1 MCTIL
6 TRHASINQ
14 IKSHWKTSEGE
25 KQAYICC
32 MFVEGKSKTVF
43 FPSDTLIYGICR
55 DGTKNN
61 NIRACE
67 HLILGQ
73 FRMGA
78 RSAIYAPLQWCKCNS
93 IYLWQVKKHKWET
106 TKYFRPRVRKNR
118 YLRQRREKTNC
129 LWYGISLICKHEHAV
144 RIFGAAELYS
154 AQCTPGGFRLD

>member
-78 RSAIYAPLQWCKCNS
+78 RSAIYAPLS
-93 IYLWQVKKHKWET
+93 ASV
-106 TKYFRPRVRKNR
+106 
-118 YLRQRREKTNC
+118 
-129 LWYGISLICKHEHAV
+129 
-144 RIFGAAELYS
+144 AEIQCLYS
-154 AQCTPGGFRLD
+154 TLGKRLTILGTGSL

>member
-1 MCTIL
+1 MYTLQLDRCMCTIL
-6 TRHASINQ
+6 TRNASINQ

-78 RSAIYAPLQWCKCNS
+78 RSAIYAPLVECIDGVAVLHLESNELFES
-93 IYLWQVKKHKWET
+93 KK
-106 TKYFRPRVRKNR
+106 
-118 YLRQRREKTNC
+118 
-129 LWYGISLICKHEHAV
+129 
-144 RIFGAAELYS
+144 
-154 AQCTPGGFRLD
+154 PG

>member
-78 RSAIYAPLQWCKCNS
+78 RSAIYAPLL
-93 IYLWQVKKHKWET
+93 I
-106 TKYFRPRVRKNR
+106 
-118 YLRQRREKTNC
+118 TNC
-129 LWYGISLICKHEHAV
+129 DLYLILQAPAIPHLVLPVQLVKDVVH
-144 RIFGAAELYS
+144 
-154 AQCTPGGFRLD
+154 

>member
-32 MFVEGKSKTVF
+32 MFVEGKSRTVF

-78 RSAIYAPLQWCKCNS
+78 RSAIYAPLLQSKS
-93 IYLWQVKKHKWET
+93 YGKKLQICSFSEMKE
-106 TKYFRPRVRKNR
+106 VI
-118 YLRQRREKTNC
+118 REAIN
-129 LWYGISLICKHEHAV
+129 
-144 RIFGAAELYS
+144 
-154 AQCTPGGFRLD
+154 

>member
-1 MCTIL
+1 MYTLQLDRCMCTIL

-32 MFVEGKSKTVF
+32 MFVEGKSRTVF

-78 RSAIYAPLQWCKCNS
+78 RSAIYAPLPVRAVQKTLFSKSQNFQAN
-93 IYLWQVKKHKWET
+93 LFLTHKS
-106 TKYFRPRVRKNR
+106 
-118 YLRQRREKTNC
+118 KT
-129 LWYGISLICKHEHAV
+129 
-144 RIFGAAELYS
+144 FGKIVLAL
-154 AQCTPGGFRLD
+154 

>member
-1 MCTIL
+1 MYTLQLDRCMCTIL

-78 RSAIYAPLQWCKCNS
+78 RSAIYAPLKYTRKSTWDYYPRIPHFMKVRFCN
-93 IYLWQVKKHKWET
+93 
-106 TKYFRPRVRKNR
+106 RN
-118 YLRQRREKTNC
+118 
-129 LWYGISLICKHEHAV
+129 AV
-144 RIFGAAELYS
+144 FSDFWLS
-154 AQCTPGGFRLD
+154 NLHN

>member
-78 RSAIYAPLQWCKCNS
+78 RSAIYAPLTMTLIILFIPHSFTWMTLCPTLTRGLLIKSTLTDKMSSTGDTVSYTCNGGYLLQGSAVLKCKKGGRWNS
-93 IYLWQVKKHKWET
+93 
-106 TKYFRPRVRKNR
+106 
-118 YLRQRREKTNC
+118 
-129 LWYGISLICKHEHAV
+129 
-144 RIFGAAELYS
+144 
-154 AQCTPGGFRLD
+154 

>member
-1 MCTIL
+1 MYTLQLDRCMCTIL

-32 MFVEGKSKTVF
+32 MFVEGKSRTVF

-78 RSAIYAPLQWCKCNS
+78 RSAIYAPLSCIRRQQRLTEVS
-93 IYLWQVKKHKWET
+93 EGRVKKQNVEG
-106 TKYFRPRVRKNR
+106 FE
-118 YLRQRREKTNC
+118 L
-129 LWYGISLICKHEHAV
+129 HE
-144 RIFGAAELYS
+144 
-154 AQCTPGGFRLD
+154 

>member
-1 MCTIL
+1 MYTLQLDRCMCTIL

-78 RSAIYAPLQWCKCNS
+78 RSAIYAPLIVVNQYNHHHRQLLSSFAGMVYKGKHGHWCVRPPFS
-93 IYLWQVKKHKWET
+93 PHIVSLPFT
-106 TKYFRPRVRKNR
+106 TIH
-118 YLRQRREKTNC
+118 L
-129 LWYGISLICKHEHAV
+129 L
-144 RIFGAAELYS
+144 
-154 AQCTPGGFRLD
+154 

>member
-1 MCTIL
+1 MYTLQLDRCMCTIL

-32 MFVEGKSKTVF
+32 MFVEGKSRTVF

-78 RSAIYAPLQWCKCNS
+78 RSAIYAPLA
-93 IYLWQVKKHKWET
+93 
-106 TKYFRPRVRKNR
+106 
-118 YLRQRREKTNC
+118 RQMDFFFYWTPT
-129 LWYGISLICKHEHAV
+129 LINEMPLKRMLMALGQESNLSRSSSTHLHSTLHS
-144 RIFGAAELYS
+144 G
-154 AQCTPGGFRLD
+154 LDLVG

>member
-1 MCTIL
+1 MYTLQLDRCMCTIL

-78 RSAIYAPLQWCKCNS
+78 RSAIYAPLNWIGEIMCM
-93 IYLWQVKKHKWET
+93 Y
-106 TKYFRPRVRKNR
+106 PVRK
-118 YLRQRREKTNC
+118 LLSIFFAIAIVTNSDS
-129 LWYGISLICKHEHAV
+129 GKH
-144 RIFGAAELYS
+144 
-154 AQCTPGGFRLD
+154 

>member
-78 RSAIYAPLQWCKCNS
+78 RSAIYAPLICGLYIASWKLNCLNQLSFGGRILLEFHFLGRRCQWCRLCRM
-93 IYLWQVKKHKWET
+93 
-106 TKYFRPRVRKNR
+106 FRCR
-118 YLRQRREKTNC
+118 
-129 LWYGISLICKHEHAV
+129 
-144 RIFGAAELYS
+144 FGRFHSCILHS
-154 AQCTPGGFRLD
+154 PPQCYDSGTQSYAY

>member
-78 RSAIYAPLQWCKCNS
+78 RSAIYAPLAQGWEKYLS
-93 IYLWQVKKHKWET
+93 LFLESFPMQIYL
-106 TKYFRPRVRKNR
+106 NR
-118 YLRQRREKTNC
+118 FIQQLF
-129 LWYGISLICKHEHAV
+129 LG
-144 RIFGAAELYS
+144 
-154 AQCTPGGFRLD
+154 

>member
-1 MCTIL
+1 
-6 TRHASINQ
+6 
-14 IKSHWKTSEGE
+14 
-25 KQAYICC
+25 

-78 RSAIYAPLQWCKCNS
+78 RSAIYAPL
-93 IYLWQVKKHKWET
+93 ILDILDILVI
-106 TKYFRPRVRKNR
+106 
-118 YLRQRREKTNC
+118 LDI
-129 LWYGISLICKHEHAV
+129 LDILDISLISL
-144 RIFGAAELYS
+144 IY
-154 AQCTPGGFRLD
+154 P

>member
-1 MCTIL
+1 MYTLQLDRCMCTIL

-78 RSAIYAPLQWCKCNS
+78 RSAIYAPLPEVS
-93 IYLWQVKKHKWET
+93 II
-106 TKYFRPRVRKNR
+106 
-118 YLRQRREKTNC
+118 TNC
-129 LWYGISLICKHEHAV
+129 NQIHPMLHWARKKWVWISSRTSCNIKLLKITSCNTRV
-144 RIFGAAELYS
+144 VPIISPDLRYFM
-154 AQCTPGGFRLD
+154 

>member
-78 RSAIYAPLQWCKCNS
+78 RSAIYAPLGTAGAKMHL
-93 IYLWQVKKHKWET
+93 IKHLHT
-106 TKYFRPRVRKNR
+106 T
-118 YLRQRREKTNC
+118 
-129 LWYGISLICKHEHAV
+129 
-144 RIFGAAELYS
+144 
-154 AQCTPGGFRLD
+154 

>member
-1 MCTIL
+1 MYTLQLDRCMCTIL

-78 RSAIYAPLQWCKCNS
+78 RSAIYAPLRTGMWMEG
-93 IYLWQVKKHKWET
+93 I
-106 TKYFRPRVRKNR
+106 
-118 YLRQRREKTNC
+118 LRRRLKSSEQDNKT
-129 LWYGISLICKHEHAV
+129 GLIN
-144 RIFGAAELYS
+144 L
-154 AQCTPGGFRLD
+154 TWL

>member
-1 MCTIL
+1 MYTLQLDRCMCTIL

-78 RSAIYAPLQWCKCNS
+78 RSAIYAPLDLRFPSYKC
-93 IYLWQVKKHKWET
+93 LKKDIFSRYILT
-106 TKYFRPRVRKNR
+106 PTKF
-118 YLRQRREKTNC
+118 NC
-129 LWYGISLICKHEHAV
+129 TLGHAQ
-144 RIFGAAELYS
+144 ILEQIPKKSPNF
-154 AQCTPGGFRLD
+154 F

>member
-1 MCTIL
+1 MYTLQLDRCMCTIL

-32 MFVEGKSKTVF
+32 MFVEGKSRTVF

-78 RSAIYAPLQWCKCNS
+78 RSAIYAPLDYS
-93 IYLWQVKKHKWET
+93 L
-106 TKYFRPRVRKNR
+106 R
-118 YLRQRREKTNC
+118 YL
-129 LWYGISLICKHEHAV
+129 SLAKKV
-144 RIFGAAELYS
+144 LV
-154 AQCTPGGFRLD
+154 

>member
-78 RSAIYAPLQWCKCNS
+78 RSAIYAPLS
-93 IYLWQVKKHKWET
+93 PPHIYRQHFLPPHLIDQYGVSHALIHICLFKVNPENTNQQVHHENQMNQEHKVHH
-106 TKYFRPRVRKNR
+106 KYN
-118 YLRQRREKTNC
+118 
-129 LWYGISLICKHEHAV
+129 
-144 RIFGAAELYS
+144 
-154 AQCTPGGFRLD
+154 

>member
-55 DGTKNN
+55 DGTKSN

-78 RSAIYAPLQWCKCNS
+78 PSAIYAPLSGWVGQKYIFSRVLMQKYRNTG
-93 IYLWQVKKHKWET
+93 QKFVNTARNTVKLV
-106 TKYFRPRVRKNR
+106 RVN
-118 YLRQRREKTNC
+118 L
-129 LWYGISLICKHEHAV
+129 
-144 RIFGAAELYS
+144 
-154 AQCTPGGFRLD
+154 

>member
-1 MCTIL
+1 MYTLQLDRCMCTIL

-78 RSAIYAPLQWCKCNS
+78 RSAIYAPLVVAQGLQHRKSLCMRLIRS
-93 IYLWQVKKHKWET
+93 SET
-106 TKYFRPRVRKNR
+106 DG
-118 YLRQRREKTNC
+118 L
-129 LWYGISLICKHEHAV
+129 EH
-144 RIFGAAELYS
+144 R
-154 AQCTPGGFRLD
+154 GG

>member
-1 MCTIL
+1 MYTLQLDRCMCTIL

-78 RSAIYAPLQWCKCNS
+78 RSAIYAPLVRK
-93 IYLWQVKKHKWET
+93 LMARVKKRE
-106 TKYFRPRVRKNR
+106 
-118 YLRQRREKTNC
+118 LRRMIMMLRM
-129 LWYGISLICKHEHAV
+129 AV
-144 RIFGAAELYS
+144 AVCRWL
-154 AQCTPGGFRLD
+154 

>member
-1 MCTIL
+1 MYTLQLDRCMCTIL

-32 MFVEGKSKTVF
+32 MFVEGKSRTVF

-61 NIRACE
+61 NIRAYE

-78 RSAIYAPLQWCKCNS
+78 RSAIYAPLGRDPIIAKRPFAKTCNHVDDNS
-93 IYLWQVKKHKWET
+93 DGGGEGLHNDDNGEDKVQQKTYWQQI
-106 TKYFRPRVRKNR
+106 R
-118 YLRQRREKTNC
+118 YH
-129 LWYGISLICKHEHAV
+129 S
-144 RIFGAAELYS
+144 
-154 AQCTPGGFRLD
+154 

>member
-1 MCTIL
+1 MYTLQLDRCMCTIL

-78 RSAIYAPLQWCKCNS
+78 RSAIYAPLFALVVALEALFIQNKFAS
-93 IYLWQVKKHKWET
+93 
-106 TKYFRPRVRKNR
+106 
-118 YLRQRREKTNC
+118 
-129 LWYGISLICKHEHAV
+129 SAV
-144 RIFGAAELYS
+144 CFSSSMVWLS
-154 AQCTPGGFRLD
+154 

>member
-1 MCTIL
+1 MYTLQLDRCMCTIL

-78 RSAIYAPLQWCKCNS
+78 RSAIYAPLHTS
-93 IYLWQVKKHKWET
+93 MSEH
-106 TKYFRPRVRKNR
+106 NR
-118 YLRQRREKTNC
+118 HNFKSVDRQ
-129 LWYGISLICKHEHAV
+129 
-144 RIFGAAELYS
+144 
-154 AQCTPGGFRLD
+154 